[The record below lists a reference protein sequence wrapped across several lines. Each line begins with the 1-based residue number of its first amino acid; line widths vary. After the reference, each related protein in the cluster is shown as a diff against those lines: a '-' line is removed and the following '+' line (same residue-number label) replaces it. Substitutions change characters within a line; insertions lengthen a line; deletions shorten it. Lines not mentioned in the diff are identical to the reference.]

1 MAWGISKKLKN
12 VVDEEAAYTYED
24 EHAPSE
30 PQNTASVQQQ
40 EEALAPVSAP
50 IRREVENSV
59 ISKTC
64 VVRGNIDIAEED
76 LVILGCVEGDIV
88 GQGDITLS
96 GTVNGNVSCRNFT
109 LVCGE
114 LHGNLSCVG
123 NAAIYAEGRLLGDIK
138 RAENVELSGSLE
150 GNIYVQGLTSLMS
163 SANLDGNLTTARLK
177 IEDGALLSGKVSV
190 VTEEPEAEPELVFE
204 APAAEDAA
212 AEPAAPVPEEPAA
225 APAAFAADDTLPG
238 IRPVG
243 NVSPVK

>member
-24 EHAPSE
+24 ERVPNE
-30 PQNTASVQQQ
+30 PQHTAPVQPQT
-40 EEALAPVSAP
+40 EERAPVSAP

-76 LVILGCVEGDIV
+76 LVILGSVEGDIV

-96 GTVNGNVSCRNFT
+96 GNVTGNVSCRNFT

-114 LHGNLSCVG
+114 LRGNLSCTG
-123 NAAIYAEGRLLGDIK
+123 NAAIYAEGHLLGDVK
-138 RAENVELSGSLE
+138 HAENVELSGTLE
-150 GNIYVQGLTSLMS
+150 GNLYVQGLTSLLS
-163 SANLDGNLTTARLK
+163 SANLDGNLSTARLK

-190 VTEEPEAEPELVFE
+190 VTEEPEPEPEPVFE
-204 APAAEDAA
+204 AP
-212 AEPAAPVPEEPAA
+212 VEEPAA
-225 APAAFAADDTLPG
+225 APEPAADTVEADLAAAAASSLLSTAAASVTP
-238 IRPVG
+238 
-243 NVSPVK
+243 

>member
-24 EHAPSE
+24 ERVPNE
-30 PQNTASVQQQ
+30 PQHAASAQQQ
-40 EEALAPVSAP
+40 TEERPPVSAP

-76 LVILGCVEGDIV
+76 LVILGNVEGDIV

-96 GTVNGNVSCRNFT
+96 GNVVGNVSCRNFT

-114 LHGNLSCVG
+114 LRGNLSCTG
-123 NAAIYAEGRLLGDIK
+123 NAAIYAEGHLLGDVK
-138 RAENVELSGSLE
+138 HAENVELSGILE
-150 GNIYVQGLTSLMS
+150 GNLYVQGLTSLLS
-163 SANLDGNLTTARLK
+163 SANLDGNLSTARLK

-190 VTEEPEAEPELVFE
+190 ITEEPEPEPVYE
-204 APAAEDAA
+204 APVE
-212 AEPAAPVPEEPAA
+212 EPAAPPVPAVEAQETDPTAA
-225 APAAFAADDTLPG
+225 AIASSLLSTAAAST
-238 IRPVG
+238 
-243 NVSPVK
+243 VK